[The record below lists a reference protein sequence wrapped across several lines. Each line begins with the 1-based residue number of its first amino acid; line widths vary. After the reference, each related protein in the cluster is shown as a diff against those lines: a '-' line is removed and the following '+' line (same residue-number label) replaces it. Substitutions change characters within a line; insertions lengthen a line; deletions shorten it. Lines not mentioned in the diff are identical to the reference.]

1 MSTTREHVAL
11 NVRDR
16 FPILGQTVHG
26 KPLVYLDNA
35 ATSQKP
41 DSVIEATTEYYEE
54 YNANVRRGVHALSYK
69 STEAYESARAK
80 VARFIGAAGPDE
92 IVFTR
97 GTTESINL
105 VAATLGAEILREGD
119 EILLT
124 ALEHHANIVPWQMI
138 AQRTGAKVV
147 AAPLAEN
154 GDVDFE
160 FFRGLL
166 NERTRIVAF
175 AHISNAIG
183 TVNPVME
190 MTRLAKEAGAFV
202 LIDGAQAV
210 HHMPVNVQAIGCDFY
225 AFSGHKMYGP
235 TGIGIR
241 YGRAEVL
248 DSMPPFQGGGDMIA
262 SVSFEK
268 THFAPPP
275 QRFEA
280 GTPNIAGV
288 VGLSAAIDFIE
299 SLGIENIV
307 KHEALLMRSA
317 ESLLKEALGVAVIGN
332 PKQRVGAISFTVKN
346 AHPHDVGTVLDHE
359 GIAVRAGH
367 HCAQPLMQALELP
380 ATVRASF
387 AVYNDAQD
395 LAALKRALGRVE
407 GLFG

>member
-138 AQRTGAKVV
+138 AQRRGAKVV

-235 TGIGIR
+235 TGIGIL

-395 LAALKRALGRVE
+395 LAALKSALGRVE

>member
-210 HHMPVNVQAIGCDFY
+210 HHMPVNVQEIGCDFY

-235 TGIGIR
+235 TGIGIL